1 MDLKSPLDLQ
11 TPSLGMFSTKGI
23 NDIIIETSEM
33 KMNNRSKVVT
43 PVKKAVKTPK
53 KKSPTK
59 KDEIIEK

>member
-1 MDLKSPLDLQ
+1 
-11 TPSLGMFSTKGI
+11 MFSTKGI

-33 KMNNRSKVVT
+33 KMKNCSKVVT

-53 KKSPTK
+53 KKIPTK